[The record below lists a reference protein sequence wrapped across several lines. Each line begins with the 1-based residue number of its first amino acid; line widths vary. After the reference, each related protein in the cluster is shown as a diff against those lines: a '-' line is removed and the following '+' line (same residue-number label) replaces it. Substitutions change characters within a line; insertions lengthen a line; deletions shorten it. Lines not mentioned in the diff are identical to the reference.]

1 MCGPFARTL
10 AITSGTATHLQGVH
24 HDPPEFRSE
33 RRFLLT
39 AAVVLAARTRL
50 GPARRRGHRPVRRA
64 TRPHPW
70 LPTARAMTA
79 VGLALLA
86 LFAAA
91 YGAAG
96 QG

>member
-1 MCGPFARTL
+1 M
-10 AITSGTATHLQGVH
+10 THPSSAASVA
-24 HDPPEFRSE
+24 
-33 RRFLLT
+33 FLLT
-39 AAVVLAARTRL
+39 AAVVLAAGTRF
-50 GPARRRGHRPVRRA
+50 GPQRRGHRPVRRA

-91 YGAAG
+91 YGAAA